1 MQKTNHS
8 FISDLIIS
16 ENNLQQEVDDLKLK
30 LKQEKAMSEF
40 WHTVAIKNGLTYDTT
55 VEKS

>member
-30 LKQEKAMSEF
+30 LKQEKSMSEF
-40 WHTVAIKNGLTYDTT
+40 WHTVAIKNGLTYDAT